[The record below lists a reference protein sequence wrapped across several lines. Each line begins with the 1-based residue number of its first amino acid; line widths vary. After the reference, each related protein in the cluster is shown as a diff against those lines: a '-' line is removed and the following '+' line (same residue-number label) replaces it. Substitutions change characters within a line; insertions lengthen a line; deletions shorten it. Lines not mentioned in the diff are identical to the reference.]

1 MVDRPIDPGSD
12 DEDREFDTTLRPTSL
27 QEMLGQEKTKKQ
39 LRIAIEAAKQR
50 SEAMDHVLLHGP
62 PGLGKTTLAH
72 VVARELDVDIHE
84 TSGPL
89 LDRPTDLAGILT
101 ALGPR
106 DVLFIDEVH
115 RVNRI
120 VEEYLCS
127 AMEDYKIDIM
137 IDQGPA
143 ARSVSVPLEPFTLIG
158 ATTRQGLLT
167 SPMRAR
173 FGISAHLDYY
183 AVEELA
189 QIVSRDARLFGFPLE
204 EEGALEVA
212 RRSRGTARIA
222 KRWLRR
228 ARDYAQVEGTGIVD
242 AAVVEE
248 ALSVHNVDQ
257 VGLDEMDLSL
267 LRAIIEK
274 FNGGP
279 VGLSNLAA
287 VVGEEEET
295 LEEVVEPYLIKEGF
309 VKRTPR
315 GRVVMPRSY
324 QHLGIEMPRP
334 AADSR
339 ARSLMILAMDTS
351 TQVGSVA
358 IVDRER
364 VIAGRY
370 FDIGMQHSKRLF
382 TEIEQLCQLVNCAVA
397 DFTAIAV
404 TIGPGSF
411 TGVRIGLAAAK
422 GLCLV
427 DDKPLIAVSTLAAPA
442 AGVPCI
448 SHPVCALLDARKRQ
462 VYAGLYDV
470 SEEALSRL
478 VLHARSSHKPY

>member
-120 VEEYLCS
+120 VEEYLYS

-267 LRAIIEK
+267 LRDIIEK

-334 AADSR
+334 AADS
-339 ARSLMILAMDTS
+339 
-351 TQVGSVA
+351 
-358 IVDRER
+358 
-364 VIAGRY
+364 
-370 FDIGMQHSKRLF
+370 
-382 TEIEQLCQLVNCAVA
+382 QL
-397 DFTAIAV
+397 D
-404 TIGPGSF
+404 
-411 TGVRIGLAAAK
+411 
-422 GLCLV
+422 
-427 DDKPLIAVSTLAAPA
+427 
-442 AGVPCI
+442 
-448 SHPVCALLDARKRQ
+448 LL
-462 VYAGLYDV
+462 
-470 SEEALSRL
+470 
-478 VLHARSSHKPY
+478 

>member
-1 MVDRPIDPGSD
+1 
-12 DEDREFDTTLRPTSL
+12 
-27 QEMLGQEKTKKQ
+27 
-39 LRIAIEAAKQR
+39 
-50 SEAMDHVLLHGP
+50 
-62 PGLGKTTLAH
+62 
-72 VVARELDVDIHE
+72 
-84 TSGPL
+84 
-89 LDRPTDLAGILT
+89 
-101 ALGPR
+101 
-106 DVLFIDEVH
+106 VLFIDEVH
-115 RVNRI
+115 RVNRV
-120 VEEYLCS
+120 VEEYLYS

-143 ARSVSVPLEPFTLIG
+143 ARSVSVPLEPFTLVG

-189 QIVSRDARLFGFPLE
+189 QIVGRDARLLGFSLE
-204 EEGALEVA
+204 EKGALEVA

-228 ARDYAQVEGTGIVD
+228 ARDYAQVEGTGVVN
-242 AAVVEE
+242 AEVVEE

-257 VGLDEMDLSL
+257 VGLDEMDLNL

-324 QHLGIEMPRP
+324 QHLGIEMPRS
-334 AADSR
+334 AADS
-339 ARSLMILAMDTS
+339 
-351 TQVGSVA
+351 
-358 IVDRER
+358 
-364 VIAGRY
+364 
-370 FDIGMQHSKRLF
+370 
-382 TEIEQLCQLVNCAVA
+382 QL
-397 DFTAIAV
+397 D
-404 TIGPGSF
+404 
-411 TGVRIGLAAAK
+411 
-422 GLCLV
+422 
-427 DDKPLIAVSTLAAPA
+427 
-442 AGVPCI
+442 
-448 SHPVCALLDARKRQ
+448 LL
-462 VYAGLYDV
+462 
-470 SEEALSRL
+470 
-478 VLHARSSHKPY
+478 

>member
-1 MVDRPIDPGSD
+1 MVDRPIDPESD

-101 ALGPR
+101 ALGSR

-120 VEEYLCS
+120 VEEYLYS

-189 QIVSRDARLFGFPLE
+189 QIVSRDARLLGFSLE

-228 ARDYAQVEGTGIVD
+228 ARDYAQVEGTGVVN
-242 AAVVEE
+242 AEVVEE

-267 LRAIIEK
+267 LRAIIDK

-324 QHLGIEMPRP
+324 QHLGIEVPRS
-334 AADSR
+334 AADS
-339 ARSLMILAMDTS
+339 
-351 TQVGSVA
+351 
-358 IVDRER
+358 
-364 VIAGRY
+364 
-370 FDIGMQHSKRLF
+370 
-382 TEIEQLCQLVNCAVA
+382 QL
-397 DFTAIAV
+397 D
-404 TIGPGSF
+404 
-411 TGVRIGLAAAK
+411 
-422 GLCLV
+422 
-427 DDKPLIAVSTLAAPA
+427 
-442 AGVPCI
+442 
-448 SHPVCALLDARKRQ
+448 LL
-462 VYAGLYDV
+462 
-470 SEEALSRL
+470 
-478 VLHARSSHKPY
+478 

>member
-1 MVDRPIDPGSD
+1 MVDRPIDPESD
-12 DEDREFDTTLRPTSL
+12 DEDREFDTTLRPAFL

-120 VEEYLCS
+120 VEEYLYS

-189 QIVSRDARLFGFPLE
+189 QIVSRDARLLGFSLE

-228 ARDYAQVEGTGIVD
+228 ARDYAQVEGTG
-242 AAVVEE
+242 VVSAEVVQE

-257 VGLDEMDLSL
+257 VGLDEMDLNL
-267 LRAIIEK
+267 LRAIVEK

-324 QHLGIEMPRP
+324 KHLGIEMPRS
-334 AADSR
+334 AAES
-339 ARSLMILAMDTS
+339 
-351 TQVGSVA
+351 
-358 IVDRER
+358 
-364 VIAGRY
+364 
-370 FDIGMQHSKRLF
+370 
-382 TEIEQLCQLVNCAVA
+382 QL
-397 DFTAIAV
+397 D
-404 TIGPGSF
+404 
-411 TGVRIGLAAAK
+411 
-422 GLCLV
+422 
-427 DDKPLIAVSTLAAPA
+427 
-442 AGVPCI
+442 
-448 SHPVCALLDARKRQ
+448 LL
-462 VYAGLYDV
+462 
-470 SEEALSRL
+470 
-478 VLHARSSHKPY
+478 

>member
-1 MVDRPIDPGSD
+1 MVDRPIDPESD

-101 ALGPR
+101 ALGSR

-120 VEEYLCS
+120 VEEYLYS

-189 QIVSRDARLFGFPLE
+189 QIVSRDARLLGFSLE

-228 ARDYAQVEGTGIVD
+228 ARDYAQVEGTGVVN
-242 AAVVEE
+242 AEVVEE

-315 GRVVMPRSY
+315 GRVVMPHSY
-324 QHLGIEMPRP
+324 QHLGIEVPRS
-334 AADSR
+334 AADP
-339 ARSLMILAMDTS
+339 
-351 TQVGSVA
+351 
-358 IVDRER
+358 
-364 VIAGRY
+364 
-370 FDIGMQHSKRLF
+370 
-382 TEIEQLCQLVNCAVA
+382 QL
-397 DFTAIAV
+397 D
-404 TIGPGSF
+404 
-411 TGVRIGLAAAK
+411 
-422 GLCLV
+422 
-427 DDKPLIAVSTLAAPA
+427 
-442 AGVPCI
+442 
-448 SHPVCALLDARKRQ
+448 LL
-462 VYAGLYDV
+462 
-470 SEEALSRL
+470 
-478 VLHARSSHKPY
+478 

>member
-1 MVDRPIDPGSD
+1 MVDRPIDPESD
-12 DEDREFDTTLRPTSL
+12 HEDREFDTTLRPTSL

-101 ALGPR
+101 ALGSR

-120 VEEYLCS
+120 VEEYLYS

-189 QIVSRDARLFGFPLE
+189 QIVSRDARLLGFSLE

-228 ARDYAQVEGTGIVD
+228 ARDYAQVEGTGVVN
-242 AAVVEE
+242 AEVVEE

-324 QHLGIEMPRP
+324 QHLGIEVPRS
-334 AADSR
+334 AADS
-339 ARSLMILAMDTS
+339 
-351 TQVGSVA
+351 
-358 IVDRER
+358 
-364 VIAGRY
+364 
-370 FDIGMQHSKRLF
+370 
-382 TEIEQLCQLVNCAVA
+382 QL
-397 DFTAIAV
+397 D
-404 TIGPGSF
+404 
-411 TGVRIGLAAAK
+411 
-422 GLCLV
+422 
-427 DDKPLIAVSTLAAPA
+427 
-442 AGVPCI
+442 
-448 SHPVCALLDARKRQ
+448 LL
-462 VYAGLYDV
+462 
-470 SEEALSRL
+470 
-478 VLHARSSHKPY
+478 

>member
-1 MVDRPIDPGSD
+1 MVDRPIDPESD

-101 ALGPR
+101 ALGSR

-120 VEEYLCS
+120 VEEYLYS

-189 QIVSRDARLFGFPLE
+189 QIVSRDARLLGFSLE

-228 ARDYAQVEGTGIVD
+228 ARDYAQVEGTGVVN
-242 AAVVEE
+242 AEVVEE

-257 VGLDEMDLSL
+257 IGLDEMDLSL

-324 QHLGIEMPRP
+324 QHLGIEVPRS
-334 AADSR
+334 AADS
-339 ARSLMILAMDTS
+339 
-351 TQVGSVA
+351 
-358 IVDRER
+358 
-364 VIAGRY
+364 
-370 FDIGMQHSKRLF
+370 
-382 TEIEQLCQLVNCAVA
+382 QL
-397 DFTAIAV
+397 D
-404 TIGPGSF
+404 
-411 TGVRIGLAAAK
+411 
-422 GLCLV
+422 
-427 DDKPLIAVSTLAAPA
+427 
-442 AGVPCI
+442 
-448 SHPVCALLDARKRQ
+448 LL
-462 VYAGLYDV
+462 
-470 SEEALSRL
+470 
-478 VLHARSSHKPY
+478 